1 MNMDNTFLPGGEP
14 SKTHAERLKMGFY
27 KKYLSGQHIL
37 DIGGGRGPAVV
48 PNAIIIDIGFPGY
61 DGLTLPFPTSS
72 QDAVHSSHCLEHVDD
87 QVLALKE
94 WFRVVKI
101 GGYLIITVPHQFLYE
116 RKMTL
121 PSRWNREHLRFYTPA
136 KLVADI
142 ESALD
147 INTYRI
153 RSLQD
158 NDAGFDYSVSN
169 AEHAKGCYE
178 IEIIIEK
185 LANEPLLSIGFQDLI
200 SQLRQVK
207 NDQIAICGAGELG
220 MEVINCLKSEDIK
233 FDFVTDKNIKSISFG
248 DTPIEVVSIER
259 AINNGCKNF
268 IIASYLYKDEIECE
282 IRNQFMKDVNDLRI
296 YTI

>member
-48 PNAIIIDIGFPGY
+48 PNATIIDIGFPGY

-220 MEVINCLKSEDIK
+220 MEVINCLKSEDIR

-282 IRNQFMKDVNDLRI
+282 IRNQFMKNVNDLRI

>member
-220 MEVINCLKSEDIK
+220 MEVINCLKSEGIK